1 MALLS
6 VEDALARVLD
16 GVEAT
21 EPETVA
27 VEAAHGR
34 VLAAPLAA
42 LLTQPPFP
50 ASAMDGYAV
59 RAADVARLPATL
71 TVTGTAAAGHPYAGR
86 IGPGEAVRIFT
97 GAPVPDGADALV
109 IQENAVRD
117 GDTVV
122 VREGAV
128 EAEHIRRTAMDFRT
142 GDTLL
147 AAGRRLGPRELSLAA
162 AMGHGSLTVRRP
174 PRVAVLATGDEL
186 VPPGVQPGAG
196 QFVASNHLCI
206 AGIAQTAGAE
216 VRQLG
221 IARDTREDLARHI
234 ALVTDM
240 VTDTATDMANGADGA
255 DVLVTIGGASV
266 GDHDLVAPVLAERG
280 GALAFWKIDMRP
292 GKPLMYGRLGATR
305 MLGLPGNPAS
315 ATVCA
320 RLFLVPLIWSLLG
333 RPIDACVRPIA
344 ARLAAPLGANGTRQH
359 YMRAASVPGAEGVLE
374 VAALPDQH
382 SSLITPLAEADC
394 LLIRPP
400 HAPALAAGGM
410 VPVLRLDV

>member
-21 EPETVA
+21 APETVA
-27 VEAAHGR
+27 VDSAHGR

-59 RAADVARLPATL
+59 RAADVARLPAVLTL
-71 TVTGTAAAGHPYAGR
+71 IGTAAAGHPYSGR
-86 IGPGEAVRIFT
+86 IGAGEAVRIFT
-97 GAPVPDGADALV
+97 GAPIPDGADALV
-109 IQENAVRD
+109 IQENAVQD

-128 EAEHIRRTAMDFRT
+128 EAEHIRPRAMDFCA

-162 AMGHGSLTVRRP
+162 AMGHGALSVRRR
-174 PRVAVLATGDEL
+174 PRVAILATGDEL
-186 VPPGVQPGAG
+186 VPPGVRPGAG
-196 QFVASNHLCI
+196 QVVASNQLCI
-206 AGIAQTAGAE
+206 AGIAQAAGAD

-221 IARDTREDLARHI
+221 IARDTRGDLARHI
-234 ALVTDM
+234 AQAGDG
-240 VTDTATDMANGADGA
+240 ATGGAGA

-266 GDHDLVAPVLAERG
+266 GEHDLVAPVLAESG
-280 GALAFWKIDMRP
+280 LALAFWKINMRP
-292 GKPLMYGRLGATR
+292 GKPLMFGRLGALR
-305 MLGLPGNPAS
+305 VLGLPGNPAS
-315 ATVCA
+315 ATVGA
-320 RLFLVPLIWSLLG
+320 RLFLVPLVWALLG
-333 RPIDACVRPIA
+333 RPVEACVRPVA
-344 ARLAAPLGANGTRQH
+344 ARVAVPLEANGARQH
-359 YMRAASVPGAEGVLE
+359 YMRAASTQGDDGVLQV
-374 VAALPDQH
+374 VAFPNQH
-382 SSLITPLAEADC
+382 SSLLTPLAEADC

-400 HAPALAAGGM
+400 HAPALAAGSV
-410 VPVLRLDV
+410 VPVLPLEV

>member
-21 EPETVA
+21 APETVA
-27 VEAAHGR
+27 VDAAHGR

-71 TVTGTAAAGHPYAGR
+71 TVIGTVAAGHPYSGR

-97 GAPVPDGADALV
+97 GAPIPDGADALV
-109 IQENAVRD
+109 IQENAVQD

-128 EAEHIRRTAMDFRT
+128 EAEHIRPTAMDFCA

-162 AMGHGSLTVRRP
+162 AMGHGALAVRRR
-174 PRVAVLATGDEL
+174 PRVAILATGDEL
-186 VPPGVQPGAG
+186 VPPGVRPGAG
-196 QFVASNHLCI
+196 QIVASNQLCI
-206 AGIAQTAGAE
+206 AGIAQAAGAE

-234 ALVTDM
+234 AQAADV
-240 VTDTATDMANGADGA
+240 ANGA

-266 GDHDLVAPVLAERG
+266 GEHDLVAPVLAERG
-280 GALAFWKIDMRP
+280 LALAFWKINMRP
-292 GKPLMYGRLGATR
+292 GKPLMFGRLGALR
-305 MLGLPGNPAS
+305 VLGLPGNPAS
-315 ATVCA
+315 ATVGA
-320 RLFLVPLIWSLLG
+320 RLFLLPLIWALLG
-333 RPIDACVRPIA
+333 RPVAACVRPIA
-344 ARLAAPLGANGTRQH
+344 ARLAVPLEANGARQH
-359 YMRAASVPGAEGVLE
+359 YMRAASTPGDDGVLE
-374 VAALPDQH
+374 VVTFPDQH
-382 SSLITPLAEADC
+382 SSLVTPLAQADC

-400 HAPALAAGGM
+400 HAPALAAGSM
-410 VPVLRLDV
+410 VPVLPLDV